1 MADNKIMP
9 VMGIK
14 VDDGRRRVPIT
25 NIYGDEVGVFY
36 FNPTDTKIIN
46 RYNEFTKSLDYV
58 FEPFESLSDS
68 GDENNSD
75 VENALS
81 EAESRLNEAVNKL
94 FGGDAA
100 GAFFGSIPPFS
111 ATEGV
116 FYFEKVMQ
124 SVGEYISAQF
134 DAETNKI
141 NTRIEKYTKKY
152 KRK

>member
-25 NIYGDEVGVFY
+25 NLYGDEVGVFY
-36 FNPTDTKIIN
+36 FNPTDTNIIK
-46 RYNEFTKSLDYV
+46 RYNEFAKSLDYV
-58 FEPFESLSDS
+58 FEPLESLPDS
-68 GDENNSD
+68 ESENNVD
-75 VENALS
+75 VENALT
-81 EAESRLNEAVNKL
+81 EAENRLNEAVNKL
-94 FGGDAA
+94 FGGEAA

-111 ATEGV
+111 ATDGV
-116 FYFEKVMQ
+116 FYFEKVIQ

-134 DAETNKI
+134 NAETSKI

>member
-1 MADNKIMP
+1 MADNKIAP

-25 NIYGDEVGVFY
+25 NLYGDEVGVFY
-36 FNPTDTKIIN
+36 FNPTDTNIIK
-46 RYNEFTKSLDYV
+46 RYNEFAKSLDYV
-58 FEPFESLSDS
+58 FEPLESLPDS
-68 GDENNSD
+68 ESENNVD
-75 VENALS
+75 VENALT
-81 EAESRLNEAVNKL
+81 EAENRLNEAVNKL
-94 FGGDAA
+94 FGGEAA

-111 ATEGV
+111 ATDGV
-116 FYFEKVMQ
+116 FYFEKVIQ

-134 DAETNKI
+134 NAETSKI